1 MINSNNLYWIVGG
14 IAFLSVVTFF
24 MKDIN
29 QTFVKIDTEHCVAL
43 QTAMA
48 QYPHSNADE
57 QFKLDECE
65 ALLDSRK

>member
-1 MINSNNLYWIVGG
+1 MINSNHLFWALGI
-14 IAFLSVVTFF
+14 IAFISLFTVF
-24 MKDIN
+24 MSNTNKELVR
-29 QTFVKIDTEHCVAL
+29 FDTEHCVAL